1 MTTAFFLLFSW
12 GMVRART
19 RRQVIALAL
28 AGTTAA
34 ALVARPSRV
43 YAQDIA
49 GAIQAVL
56 DEINGVI
63 QTALN
68 GINTVRS
75 AISNFYQTVTWPV
88 QLINQAQQLVTQMI
102 GQYRSLMRSILNINL
117 VSATLPAAQALESVV
132 RNQQAGDFGALN
144 TNYGAVFGP
153 VPASAAASPQDRM
166 MIDMDDALAQD
177 NLKTLKETDNA
188 GQLTFSIADQIE
200 DAASQAAPGSAPFL
214 TATAV
219 AASIQSQALTQK
231 MIAAELRQEAA
242 RVAHSN
248 ALKKRGAAYASHFSG
263 SIQNMLQ
270 PK

>member
-56 DEINGVI
+56 DAINGVI

-117 VSATLPAAQALESVV
+117 VSATLPAAQALERVV
-132 RNQQAGDFGALN
+132 RDQQAGDFGAVN

-153 VPASAAASPQDRM
+153 LPASTAASPQDRM

-177 NLKTLKETDNA
+177 NLKTLKETDN
-188 GQLTFSIADQIE
+188 DQIE